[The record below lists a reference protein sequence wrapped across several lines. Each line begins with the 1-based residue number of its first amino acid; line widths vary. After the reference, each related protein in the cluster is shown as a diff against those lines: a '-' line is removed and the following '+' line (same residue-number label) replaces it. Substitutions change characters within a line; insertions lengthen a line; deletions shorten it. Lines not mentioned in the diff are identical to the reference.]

1 MDSLSRLEAFL
12 VLFDKKHKATL
23 RIVVVSTCAPS
34 ATSLDHQLTSL
45 LPKLVLLPDAAAAAA
60 AAAAGPGAAPG
71 F

>member
-1 MDSLSRLEAFL
+1 M
-12 VLFDKKHKATL
+12 
-23 RIVVVSTCAPS
+23 IVVVSTCAPS

-60 AAAAGPGAAPG
+60 AAGPGAAPG

>member
-1 MDSLSRLEAFL
+1 M
-12 VLFDKKHKATL
+12 
-23 RIVVVSTCAPS
+23 STCAPS

-45 LPKLVLLPDAAAAAA
+45 LPKLVLLPHAAAAAAAGPGAA